1 MSLNKRLS
9 TWKLVER
16 LLNNKT
22 NVLYKPQGHYGR
34 WSVIQKHQK
43 RK

>member
-1 MSLNKRLS
+1 MILYERSSK
-9 TWKLVER
+9 WKLVER
-16 LLNNKT
+16 SVNNVT
-22 NVLYKPQGHYGR
+22 VLYKPQGHYGR